1 MLAPKIGP
9 MTIPG
14 FRSARV
20 AQALLES
27 IATGTLRPSDTIDVA
42 QCCRQHRVSR
52 TVVREALAELAG
64 KGLVVA
70 RPGIDTTVAAAGAWQ
85 WLDPTFL
92 HSALLHRAELMSH
105 AGMLRSL
112 VEPGVA
118 AQAARQ
124 AGERD
129 RSVLLL
135 TLRRLAA
142 AVGSGSRPARVAH
155 ESALHGAIARASGNP
170 LMRSLDRALDA
181 VRRAH
186 FTQRHRAE
194 RVTRPGQ
201 DVPHSDRLLH
211 EHTQLVMAVVRGQ
224 PGNARL
230 WAQRLAEPPASST
243 DAALPQHP
251 TPSAVTRAGIQEATR
266 RTRQPTSPPGVATA
280 AHPVDAAAESDGPDG
295 PPTRPMPAYVGQ
307 G

>member
-1 MLAPKIGP
+1 MLAPRIGR

-14 FRSARV
+14 SRSARV

-27 IATGTLRPSDTIDVA
+27 IATGTLGPSDTIDVA
-42 QCCRQHRVSR
+42 QVCRQHRVSR

-64 KGLVVA
+64 KGLVLA
-70 RPGIDTTVAAAGAWQ
+70 RPGIDTTVADAASWQ
-85 WLDPTFL
+85 WLDPSLL
-92 HSALLHRAELMSH
+92 HSALPHRADLMAQ
-105 AGMLRSL
+105 AGALRSL
-112 VEPGVA
+112 IEPAMA
-118 AQAARQ
+118 AQAADQ

-142 AVGSGSRPARVAH
+142 AVGKGSGPARVAH

-170 LMRSLDRALDA
+170 LMRSLDRALET
-181 VRRAH
+181 VRRRH
-186 FTQRHRAE
+186 FAQRHRDE
-194 RVTRPGQ
+194 RMAMPGRGLS
-201 DVPHSDRLLH
+201 HADRLLH
-211 EHTQLVMAVVRGQ
+211 EHTQLVMAIVRGQ

-243 DAALPQHP
+243 RIALPKHLHSHEAAP
-251 TPSAVTRAGIQEATR
+251 ARDAKPSAV
-266 RTRQPTSPPGVATA
+266 PLTA
-280 AHPVDAAAESDGPDG
+280 AAHSVDSAARFDGPEG
-295 PPTRPMPAYVGQ
+295 PPTQPMPVFVEQ